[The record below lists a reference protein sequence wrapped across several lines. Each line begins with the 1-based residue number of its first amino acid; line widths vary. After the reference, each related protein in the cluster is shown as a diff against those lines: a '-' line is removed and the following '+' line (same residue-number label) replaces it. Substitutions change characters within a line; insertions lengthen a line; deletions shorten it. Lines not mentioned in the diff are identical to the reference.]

1 MIVTLPY
8 SADLILTEKPLIMAI
23 LNRTEDSFYA
33 GSRVSELAALEK
45 AMQAVEDG
53 ADILDIGGEST
64 RPGALPV
71 PYEQEFERVIPLLKA
86 IRKESSIPISIDTRK
101 SGIASA
107 ALDEGADIIND
118 ISALE
123 DDPDMA
129 AVCASKN
136 AAVVLM
142 HKKGTPVDMQENP
155 FYDDV
160 VAEVSLYLN
169 QAAER
174 ALQAG
179 IPAERIILD
188 PGIGFGKRLQDNIDL
203 LAHLAEI
210 AASGYPVLVGLSRK
224 SFIGTLTGRDPEGR
238 LAGTIAAN
246 AMAILGA
253 CRILRVHDV
262 QECADLIHVMYPI
275 LNEQK
280 RV

>member
-1 MIVTLPY
+1 MIVTLPH

-45 AMQAVEDG
+45 AIQAVEDG